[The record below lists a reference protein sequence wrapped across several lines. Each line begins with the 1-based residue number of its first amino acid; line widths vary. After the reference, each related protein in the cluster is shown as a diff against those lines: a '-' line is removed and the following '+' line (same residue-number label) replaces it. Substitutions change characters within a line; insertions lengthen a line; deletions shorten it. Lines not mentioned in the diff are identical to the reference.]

1 MTFRHVWSTSLVE
14 CQFRYQATLRRTPGE
29 RYPAGVAAH
38 PRPTA
43 RVLLIAPGDRIL
55 LFRWID
61 PETGR
66 VVWFTPGGG
75 LHLGESY
82 ADAARRELREEVGID
97 PVEIGPCVW
106 IRRHVLPR
114 TLTPS
119 LDLRERFFV
128 ARGWRYCD
136 RYDGIHTRG
145 GGGDF

>member
-1 MTFRHVWSTSLVE
+1 
-14 CQFRYQATLRRTPGE
+14 
-29 RYPAGVAAH
+29 
-38 PRPTA
+38 
-43 RVLLIAPGDRIL
+43 
-55 LFRWID
+55 
-61 PETGR
+61 